1 VCEATFVVLHALS
14 VFVAKLVNQDRIK
27 EMSENKF
34 KVGLK
39 TSTATTAGNGTS
51 VFSGLEKKLKLE
63 TYFEEGF
70 PVQYVPKILFVMVLG
85 LLYIGNTH
93 HAEKTVR
100 KINNIQEEVE
110 DLRAD
115 YTTLKSDLMFSSK
128 QSEVARKVKAFGLKE
143 SLTPPHKVLVEK
155 GEY

>member
-1 VCEATFVVLHALS
+1 MA
-14 VFVAKLVNQDRIK
+14 
-27 EMSENKF
+27 ENKV
-34 KVGLK
+34 KAAPRETVMPNPGI
-39 TSTATTAGNGTS
+39 SAGRG

-70 PVQYVPKILFVMVLG
+70 PVQYVPKIVFVLALG
-85 LLYIGNTH
+85 LIYIGNTH

-100 KINNIQEEVE
+100 QINNIQAEVE

-115 YTTLKSDLMFSSK
+115 YTTLKSELMFASK
-128 QSEVARKVKAFGLKE
+128 QSEVARKVKEFGLKE
-143 SLTPPHKVLVEK
+143 SLNPPTKIVVEE

>member
-1 VCEATFVVLHALS
+1 LECMV
-14 VFVAKLVNQDRIK
+14 
-27 EMSENKF
+27 ENKF
-34 KVGLK
+34 KI
-39 TSTATTAGNGTS
+39 TAKPERKGAPGVS

-70 PVQYVPKILFVMVLG
+70 PVKYVPKILFVMVLG
-85 LLYIGNTH
+85 LFYIGNTH

-100 KINNIQEEVE
+100 SINNIHAEVE

-115 YTTLKSDLMFSSK
+115 YTTLKADLMFSSK
-128 QSEVARKVKAFGLKE
+128 QSEVARKVKAYGLNE
-143 SLTPPHKVLVEK
+143 SLTPPHKIAVEK

>member
-1 VCEATFVVLHALS
+1 MV
-14 VFVAKLVNQDRIK
+14 
-27 EMSENKF
+27 ENKF
-34 KVGLK
+34 KV
-39 TSTATTAGNGTS
+39 TAKPERKGGAPGVS

-70 PVQYVPKILFVMVLG
+70 PVQYVPKIVFVMVLG

-100 KINNIQEEVE
+100 KINNIQAEVE

-115 YTTLKSDLMFSSK
+115 YTTLKSDLMFASK
-128 QSEVARKVKAFGLKE
+128 QSELAKRVKAYGLKE
-143 SLTPPHKVLVEK
+143 SIAPPH
-155 GEY
+155 